1 MSGVPVILCGWCHAA
16 HCHVVPDRKKV
27 IGRDLLDGAG
37 DAEVA
42 CRRAEELTFQAQHA
56 GDVRIPH
63 RWVGQHIASES
74 GHGSFPTVMRMF
86 MSVLIMV
93 RCMSETD
100 RSQAVDIRRSG
111 RRVTGTNVYVT
122 LCQALGRAI
131 RPTPSTGSATDA
143 VAQVCGLRRVD
154 HPNDLQ
160 LHARRQHLELPT
172 ATPEQHRD
180 LMYY

>member
-1 MSGVPVILCGWCHAA
+1 MSATKMQRGPSYDQAPAERSANDERAVPSRPGL
-16 HCHVVPDRKKV
+16 
-27 IGRDLLDGAG
+27 
-37 DAEVA
+37 
-42 CRRAEELTFQAQHA
+42 
-56 GDVRIPH
+56 
-63 RWVGQHIASES
+63 
-74 GHGSFPTVMRMF
+74 
-86 MSVLIMV
+86 
-93 RCMSETD
+93 SETD

-111 RRVTGTNVYVT
+111 RRTTGTNVYVA

-160 LHARRQHLELPT
+160 LNARLQHLKLPT

-180 LMYY
+180 LMNYQLVQHTGLKRPLRRVRAMHQHVPVPGRSLGLCLALAIPSVTYVTNG

>member
-1 MSGVPVILCGWCHAA
+1 MAHTTAPPVLSSVVRGAVLQSPEGAA
-16 HCHVVPDRKKV
+16 
-27 IGRDLLDGAG
+27 DGPG
-37 DAEVA
+37 
-42 CRRAEELTFQAQHA
+42 
-56 GDVRIPH
+56 P
-63 RWVGQHIASES
+63 
-74 GHGSFPTVMRMF
+74 
-86 MSVLIMV
+86 
-93 RCMSETD
+93 
-100 RSQAVDIRRSG
+100 AVDIRRSG
-111 RRVTGTNVYVT
+111 RRATGTNVYLT

-160 LHARRQHLELPT
+160 LHARRQHLELST

>member
-1 MSGVPVILCGWCHAA
+1 MPLTGHVRQGLPRRLASGSANDERAVPSRPGL
-16 HCHVVPDRKKV
+16 
-27 IGRDLLDGAG
+27 
-37 DAEVA
+37 
-42 CRRAEELTFQAQHA
+42 
-56 GDVRIPH
+56 
-63 RWVGQHIASES
+63 
-74 GHGSFPTVMRMF
+74 
-86 MSVLIMV
+86 
-93 RCMSETD
+93 SETD

-111 RRVTGTNVYVT
+111 RRATGTNVYVT